1 MGICWASGML
11 GRWAGPFGNR
21 RYVRIWTSGGDTFPR
36 FTKSATG
43 LPLHFTDSGHFSFH
57 PATNEGPGSIH
68 ANFHMV
74 SPVPPLARTKGYWV
88 MSLVASRVQPSL
100 PVTGP
105 QCMKSGSFLL
115 GGFFFFFKFI
125 FYPGWHPYG
134 QAGWLSTSER
144 LKNTYM

>member
-74 SPVPPLARTKGYWV
+74 SPVPPLARTKGYRV

-115 GGFFFFFKFI
+115 GGLNRMCSGVGNMVRLAAKLWDGMVRPFCFI
-125 FYPGWHPYG
+125 P
-134 QAGWLSTSER
+134 LSP
-144 LKNTYM
+144 